1 LSEILSQETEA
12 PAAAARG
19 TEFRIV
25 MLGCLLYIAGA
36 AIFYMLPAF
45 LALVGGRLSLD
56 PAKLGAIAT
65 VESLGIG
72 IASLTGP
79 FWIGRVDHR
88 LSILIAIAVCA
99 VGNIA
104 TGYANSFAMVLACRF
119 VIGLLGEGVFYT
131 IGYLILGAA
140 RNVDRAYAIALT
152 AALVYGAAIM
162 AASATLGKILP
173 GVGPLVPLSVAA
185 LAVLPCLGWVS
196 LVGRWEQAT
205 GGLRA
210 MFQRRSLM
218 PALALAGQA
227 TWYAAPGVFWTF
239 AEQVATDKGVPTDTA
254 ELALSIGELAGLSGC
269 VLAVWVG
276 DRWGRLK
283 PIAAATA
290 ALILPAIFY
299 QVSSE
304 AFALG
309 LFLSIFYSGWQYGT
323 VYEMSFTA
331 ALDRSGRAAVLMPAA
346 QVFGMS
352 VSPFLAGRAMVSV
365 GDSAITIL
373 TGLFAAGGLALF
385 MVCFAKLGRHA
396 A

>member
-1 LSEILSQETEA
+1 MESPSHAPEA
-12 PAAAARG
+12 TGAIARR
-19 TEFRIV
+19 TEFRIIT
-25 MLGCLLYIAGA
+25 LGSLVYIAGA

-56 PAKLGAIAT
+56 PAELGAIAT
-65 VESLGIG
+65 VESLGIA

-79 FWIGRVDHR
+79 FWVSRVDHR
-88 LSILIAIAVCA
+88 TSIIVAVLVCSL
-99 VGNIA
+99 GNFVTA
-104 TGYANSFAMVLACRF
+104 FAGSFATVLASRF

-140 RNVDRAYAIALT
+140 RNVDRAFAIALT

-162 AASATLGKILP
+162 AASATLGRWLP
-173 GVGPLVPLSVAA
+173 GVGPLIPLSAAA
-185 LAVLPCLGWVS
+185 LAVLPCLGWLS

-205 GGLRA
+205 GDLRA
-210 MFQRRSLM
+210 MLHRRNLL
-218 PALALAGQA
+218 PALALGGQA
-227 TWYAAPGVFWTF
+227 IWYAAPGVFWTF

-254 ELALSIGELAGLSGC
+254 ELALSVGELAGLFGC

-276 DRWGRLK
+276 DRWGRLR

-290 ALILPAIFY
+290 ALILPAICY
-299 QVSSE
+299 QFSSE

-331 ALDRSGRAAVLMPAA
+331 ALDRSGRATALMPAA

-352 VSPFLAGRAMVSV
+352 VSPFFAGRMMTSI
-365 GDSAITIL
+365 GDSAVTIL
-373 TGLFAAGGLALF
+373 TSVFAAGGLALF
-385 MVCFAKLGRHA
+385 AACFARLGRRSV
-396 A
+396 